1 LNSTTRTPIRLAGLF
16 AVTLIAP
23 AVWPTGLSGQIISEG
38 ANPPKEVGI
47 SFVVEILGLPPDAK
61 KLEFVFVPGFGRV
74 PDFLLG
80 KYELTQ
86 GQYESLMHT
95 NPSSF
100 RKGPDYPV
108 EETSWQDAK
117 DFCAKLT
124 AALPKNLRGRYQVRL
139 PTDEEWSVAVGLPP
153 EPEGVP
159 EERSG
164 GVPRVY
170 PWGTEWPPPRD
181 AGNYSNVGGRRGG
194 NDNFEETAPVGSFA
208 PNQFGLYDL
217 GGNVWEWCED
227 WEDEEMNVRLVRGA
241 GYWSGDRTQVNSS
254 YRGRPPVI
262 KNSGSGFRVLLASIA
277 TPAAPSKNVA
287 PLDLPGS
294 DRREKSV
301 TNKVSIELGKEST
314 EAVGGIIHF
323 PDAGGRGN
331 VTTNQVVDGVPC
343 RHLQRPGRYC
353 GSLYFEIGPEFKSK
367 SPMNARVE
375 IEFLA
380 KPDTAF
386 RLQFDG
392 MDGTVHRKYQPVLAK
407 GATVTRLG
415 TGADYGRIATPGV
428 WSVATFHVTNA
439 VFMNSQ
445 RDGADFRL
453 EVVPP
458 DIYVRQVTVTREPK
472 TD

>member
-1 LNSTTRTPIRLAGLF
+1 MALGSFLVAGTMSWGQSAPVNDSRDPQKLIF
-16 AVTLIAP
+16 AQQA
-23 AVWPTGLSGQIISEG
+23 SQES
-38 ANPPKEVGI
+38 NPPSEPGA
-47 SFVVEILGLPPDAK
+47 SFVVEIPGLHPDAR
-61 KLEFVFVPGFGRV
+61 KLEFVVVPGSGRV

-95 NPSSF
+95 NPSTF
-100 RKGPDYPV
+100 RKGHDYPV

-124 AALPKNLRGRYQVRL
+124 AALPKNLRGRYHVRL
-139 PTDEEWSVAVGLPP
+139 PTDDEWSVAVGLPP

-159 EERSG
+159 EEKSG

-181 AGNYSNVGGRRGG
+181 AGNYSDVAGRRGG
-194 NDNFEETAPVGSFA
+194 SDGFEETAPVGSFA

-262 KNSGSGFRVLLASIA
+262 KNSGSGFRVLLASISS
-277 TPAAPSKNVA
+277 PVPSKPVAAPE
-287 PLDLPGS
+287 LPGS
-294 DRREKSV
+294 DRPEKSV

-323 PDAGGRGN
+323 PEAGGRGN
-331 VTTNQVVDGVPC
+331 VTINQVVDGVPC
-343 RHLQRPGRYC
+343 RYLQRPGRYC

-367 SPMNARVE
+367 SPINARVD
-375 IEFLA
+375 IEYLA

-407 GATVTRLG
+407 GATVMRLG

-458 DIYVRQVTVTREPK
+458 EIYVRRVTVTREP
-472 TD
+472 